1 MIQTVFLCLDAGE
14 GALNHRLVKVEF
26 QFLWLRGTEGIP
38 VRFPNALR
46 AGGIKLHD
54 TIEIP
59 PVVGNPNASWIARV
73 MAPSGRWPQAPCR
86 ERCSFHSALSSKICF
101 LSLRN
106 SILSGLT
113 ASFVV
118 SHSDWRRGRDSDPLS
133 RKKSPRKLGNPLRG
147 VGCGPFGL
155 PVAFSPILPQPTSIG
170 LLFTKHSQNC

>member
-1 MIQTVFLCLDAGE
+1 MLVQKIPALDDPLIALPHKSRRKRARGIQRSRPGSSALDARE

-26 QFLWLRGTEGIP
+26 QFLWLRGAEGIP
-38 VRFPNALR
+38 IRFPNALR

-59 PVVGNPNASWIARV
+59 PFVGNPNASWIAKV
-73 MAPSGRWPQAPCR
+73 MAPSGRSPQAPCR
-86 ERCSFHSALSSKICF
+86 ERCSFHSASSSKICF
-101 LSLRN
+101 QSLRN

-133 RKKSPRKLGNPLRG
+133 RKKVR
-147 VGCGPFGL
+147 
-155 PVAFSPILPQPTSIG
+155 
-170 LLFTKHSQNC
+170 